1 MRRFRGALLGVLFGW
16 AADLTAAA
24 VFQLPTANHALFE
37 PGGEERFLVGT
48 AGKPWTSGQ
57 FGCVRSEGFQFHE
70 GLDIRCL
77 QRDRRGEPTD
87 PVGATADGV
96 VAYINSKPALSP
108 YGNYVLLRHQVEGL
122 EVYSLYAHLSAIRSG
137 LKAGDSVRAGEP
149 IATMGRTSNTH
160 QPITKDRA
168 HCHFELDLL
177 GTDRFVQ
184 WHQARLP
191 EQRNDHGVYNGFNL
205 FGIDPAQVLREQA
218 RLGTNFSLVRYLQSQ
233 PELCRVAVRV
243 KSFPFARRYAPL
255 VARNPVAER
264 EGVAGYE
271 LALSF
276 NGLPLRIIPRAA
288 SELKSPAKVTLLSV
302 NEAERQAHPCG
313 RLVFKRG
320 QAWTLL
326 ERGQRLI
333 DQLTY

>member
-1 MRRFRGALLGVLFGW
+1 MRRFRGAMLMALLCL
-16 AADLTAAA
+16 AAELNAGA
-24 VFQLPTANHALFE
+24 VFQLPTANRALFE
-37 PGGEERFLVGT
+37 ADGGERFYVGT
-48 AGKPWTSGQ
+48 VGKPWTSGQ
-57 FGCVRSEGFQFHE
+57 FGCVRSEGYQFHE

-77 QRDRRGEPTD
+77 QRDKHGEPTD
-87 PVGATADGV
+87 PVSATADGV
-96 VAYINSKPALSP
+96 VAYLNSKPALSP
-108 YGNYVLLRHQVEGL
+108 YGNYVLLRHHVEGL
-122 EVYSLYAHLSAIRSG
+122 EIYSLYAHLSAIRSG
-137 LKAGDSVRAGEP
+137 LKAGDVVRTGEQ

-177 GTDRFVQ
+177 GTDRYVQ

-191 EQRNDHGVYNGFNL
+191 EQRNDHGVFNGFNL

-218 RLGTNFSLVRYLQSQ
+218 RLGTNFSLVRFLQAQ

-255 VARNPVAER
+255 VLRNPVAER
-264 EGVAGYE
+264 EGIAGYE
-271 LALSF
+271 LGLSF

-288 SELKSPAKVTLLSV
+288 SELKSPAKVALLSV
-302 NEAERQAHPCG
+302 NEAELKSRPCG
-313 RLVFKRG
+313 KIVFKRG
-320 QAWTLL
+320 EAWTFYAH
-326 ERGQRLI
+326 GQQVI